1 MPLIDDIAI
10 RQELKDIADY
20 IGSLRREI
28 GALQA
33 NDLRHKRIP
42 AAGNELA
49 AIVKATEDASNTI
62 MECAEAAMAA
72 GTDSSD
78 LAAYKALV
86 ADRMTAVFEA
96 CSFQD
101 LTGQRLA
108 RVVDTLKHIETRISR
123 FADATGATDAN
134 GPADDKEAAAAERKL
149 RLLVHG
155 PELAIE
161 DAGLGGA
168 DKTAE
173 EDEKKNV
180 TQDDIDRL
188 FA

>member
-1 MPLIDDIAI
+1 MPLIDDSAL

-42 AAGNELA
+42 AAGHELA
-49 AIVKATEDASNTI
+49 AIVKVTENASNTI

-72 GTDSSD
+72 AADSSD

-86 ADRMTAVFEA
+86 ADHMTAVFEA
-96 CSFQD
+96 CAFQD

-108 RVVDTLKHIETRISR
+108 RVVDTLKHIEARISR
-123 FADATGATDAN
+123 FADATGAMDAS
-134 GPADDKEAAAAERKL
+134 GPANNKEAAEAERKL
-149 RLLVHG
+149 RLLIHG
-155 PELAIE
+155 PQLAGE
-161 DAGLGGA
+161 GAGQGGA
-168 DKTAE
+168 DKIVEGET
-173 EDEKKNV
+173 KSV

>member
-1 MPLIDDIAI
+1 MPFIDDSAI

-28 GALQA
+28 GTLQA

-42 AAGNELA
+42 AAGHELA

-62 MECAEAAMAA
+62 MACAEAAMAA
-72 GTDSSD
+72 GADSSD
-78 LAAYKALV
+78 LVAYKAFV

-96 CSFQD
+96 CAFQD

-108 RVVDTLKHIETRISR
+108 RVVDTLKHIEARISR
-123 FADATGATDAN
+123 FAEATGATDMN
-134 GPADDKEAAAAERKL
+134 GPANDKEAAEAERRL
-149 RLLVHG
+149 RLLIHG
-155 PELAIE
+155 PELAE
-161 DAGLGGA
+161 EGAGQDGT
-168 DKTAE
+168 DKAAE
-173 EDEKKNV
+173 GETKNIAQDE
-180 TQDDIDRL
+180 IDRL